1 MINKMW
7 QISRT
12 IAMNYQKAFRD
23 IARATF
29 FNEITYLSLSGE
41 NKDSSNKKNSITVKR
56 TIENV
61 PFDVYKKRFTEKIFG
76 VIPCVLLIVKAKYI
90 LNSSIYKFK

>member
-29 FNEITYLSLSGE
+29 FNENNI
-41 NKDSSNKKNSITVKR
+41 SIIKR
-56 TIENV
+56 RE
-61 PFDVYKKRFTEKIFG
+61 
-76 VIPCVLLIVKAKYI
+76 
-90 LNSSIYKFK
+90 

>member
-1 MINKMW
+1 MINKIW

-12 IAMNYQKAFRD
+12 IAMNYQKHLG
-23 IARATF
+23 ILPVQPF
-29 FNEITYLSLSGE
+29 FFYKITYLSLSGE

-61 PFDVYKKRFTEKIFG
+61 PFDSV
-76 VIPCVLLIVKAKYI
+76 
-90 LNSSIYKFK
+90 